1 MTIKNIK
8 IKETIVFLKLIGKDL
23 SNRYE
28 AKNTGSVILIISD
41 VCKVKKPKSSHLFAP
56 LISFPV
62 NKVITLKAL
71 KLRRTIKSYFY
82 KNLDQAGSQQTLE

>member
-62 NKVITLKAL
+62 NKVITTKS
-71 KLRRTIKSYFY
+71 TEIK
-82 KNLDQAGSQQTLE
+82 KNNKELFL